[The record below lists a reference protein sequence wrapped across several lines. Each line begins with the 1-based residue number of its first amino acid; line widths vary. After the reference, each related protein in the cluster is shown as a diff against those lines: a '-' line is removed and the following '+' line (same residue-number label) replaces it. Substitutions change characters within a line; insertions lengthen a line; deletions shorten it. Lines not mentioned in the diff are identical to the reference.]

1 MAEFRPTQEQ
11 QRILDHEVTRHA
23 RVLAGPGTGKS
34 ATIVALIEGVLSR
47 QPPPRLRL
55 LTFTRAATGE
65 LAKKASEHPAAAA
78 ERPSTVHSFAIS
90 LLVRNPG
97 AANLPAPLRIADP
110 WEYDRIVRPTLA
122 QRVGIRVKDL
132 EKLVREMSANWES
145 LEEHQDP
152 NISPELRARFM
163 GAWNEHRRIYGYTLL
178 QELPYG
184 LRNALRDHADLEGV
198 DYRLMVVDE
207 YQDLNACDLDVIK
220 RIADRGCT
228 VIAAGDDDQSI
239 YGFRKAAP
247 EGIRRFVDE
256 YARAADYTLSI
267 TQRCG
272 ARIIDWVNYVIEGDP
287 DRPPKPRLAPAE
299 GSPAGDVALL
309 AFDTNEAE
317 AQGIAALVDKL
328 VNVEGLAPR
337 EILILLRSD
346 HNGSFSNPIKQRL
359 EGLRIPYTD
368 PDAIDAILE
377 DPGNRRLIACFRLL
391 VNGDDSLA
399 WATLLELEPGVGNRF
414 VETIYTRVR
423 EANIQFGP
431 ALLAAYAED
440 FPNAPRAGAN
450 RVKARVRSVL
460 EWIDATAELPDDET
474 AWGEWIV
481 SRAGNGPVPPPSNEM
496 RDLLVALDGFAETYE
511 GLGRFLG
518 QIVPLGK
525 DLQANTSAGVRIM
538 TMTGAKGL
546 TVEATIIGGLEEG
559 LIPRPN
565 ANAQEERR
573 LLYVAMTRAKKFLFG
588 TWARSRTGPTAR
600 AGNPRVQERRTHS
613 HFLEGGPVATEDG
626 YRYIARKW
634 PQR

>member
-1 MAEFRPTQEQ
+1 MAEFRPTPEQ

-34 ATIVALIEGVLSR
+34 ATIVALIDDVLSR
-47 QPPPRLRL
+47 VPAPRVRL

-65 LAKKASEHPAAAA
+65 LAKRVSEHPAAAA

-90 LLVRNPG
+90 VLVRNPG
-97 AANLPAPLRIADP
+97 AAHLPSPLRIADN
-110 WEYDRIVRPTLA
+110 WEYRTIVRPTLA
-122 QRVGIRVKDL
+122 RRTGVDVQTLEDL
-132 EKLVREMSANWES
+132 VQEMAANWES
-145 LEEHQDP
+145 LQEHHDP
-152 NISPELRARFM
+152 SIPAELRARFV

-178 QELPYG
+178 HELPYG
-184 LRNALRDHADLEGV
+184 LRNALRDHPDLEGV
-198 DYRLMVVDE
+198 DYHLMVVDE

-220 RIADRGCT
+220 RIAERGCT

-239 YGFRKAAP
+239 YSFRKAAP
-247 EGIRRFVDE
+247 EGIRRFVAD
-256 YARAADYTLSI
+256 YAHAADYTLSI

-272 ARIIDWVNYVIEGDP
+272 ARIIEWASHVIEGDP
-287 DRPPKPRLAPAE
+287 ERPPKPALTPAE
-299 GSPAGDVALL
+299 GSPEGEVTLL

-317 AQGIAALVDKL
+317 AHGIATLVDKL
-328 VNVEGLAPR
+328 VNADGLQPR
-337 EILILLRSD
+337 DILILLRGD
-346 HNGSFSNPIKQRL
+346 HNGSFSNPIKERL
-359 EGLRIPYTD
+359 DGLRIPYTD
-368 PDAIDAILE
+368 PVVIDEILD
-377 DPGNRRLIACFRLL
+377 DPSNRFLIACFRLL
-391 VNGDDSLA
+391 MNHEDSLA
-399 WATLLELEPGVGNRF
+399 WATVVHLEPGVGDRF
-414 VETIYTRVR
+414 VNSVYVRAR

-431 ALLAAYAED
+431 ALLAAFAED

-450 RVKARVRSVL
+450 RVKGRVRSVL
-460 EWIDATAELPDDET
+460 EWIDATGELPDDEV

-481 SRAGNGPVPPPSNEM
+481 SRAGHGPVPVPSNEM
-496 RDLLVALDGFAETYE
+496 RDLLVALDGLAETHE

-538 TMTGAKGL
+538 TMAGAKGL

-565 ANAQEERR
+565 ANGQEERR

-588 TWARSRTGPTAR
+588 TWARRRTGPTAR

-613 HFLEGGPVATEDG
+613 NFLEGGPVATEDG
-626 YRYIARKW
+626 YRYIARRW
-634 PQR
+634 PRR